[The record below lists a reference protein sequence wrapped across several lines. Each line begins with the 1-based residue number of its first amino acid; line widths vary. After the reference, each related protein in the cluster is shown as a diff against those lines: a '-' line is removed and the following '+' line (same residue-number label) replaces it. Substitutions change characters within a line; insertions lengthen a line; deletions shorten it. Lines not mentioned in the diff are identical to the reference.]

1 MAQLLGRKN
10 RSRDNRNVVVEH
22 RFPRLRKKPQ
32 VDGRCFMTPE
42 PSNVYFGSQ
51 KVLREPEEYKLV
63 VVDGR
68 IEKLSVNGV
77 EHQAAMRVHD
87 RITTLARTTDGCR
100 FELAQL
106 LHEMNTEHHYR
117 LVGPGYSSLAE
128 YIEKEQPI
136 TERTVNGLLRCWEY
150 YGIKHADTPRML
162 QRAKTIGW
170 TKADKLVGIVTPG
183 NMDAWFQFCENATV
197 KELGTAIEEHRRTHP
212 QPKEFHVVEQTPE
225 ERLTRPARSR
235 YGRQVGTVVRR
246 VSEDEAVQEDEQGE
260 GFSLAD
266 ILGEDPFAEEKEQLV
281 QREVEARAT
290 PQLPE
295 TTEAMLARAKEKH
308 GNWTSMV
315 FDVPTEDRLLVSQ
328 AIKAAQEHSK
338 TKNRGVAL
346 VHVCTHFASEFT
358 TDYREHIGDW
368 LSVIERVTGLKI
380 AAVDT
385 EKRQIVYGE
394 EFLQREAQAS

>member
-42 PSNVYFGSQ
+42 PSNVYFGSNR
-51 KVLREPEEYKLV
+51 VLSEPEEYKLV
-63 VVDGR
+63 VVNGR
-68 IEKLSVNGV
+68 IEKLSVNGK

-87 RITTLARTTDGCR
+87 RVTTLARTNEGCR
-100 FELAQL
+100 FELAEL

-117 LVGPGYSSLAE
+117 LVGPGYSNLAE

-136 TERTVNGLLRCWEY
+136 TTRTVNGLLHCWEY
-150 YGIKHADTPRML
+150 YGLKYADCPRML
-162 QRAKTIGW
+162 QGAKIVGW
-170 TKADKLVGIVTPG
+170 TKADSLIGVVTPD
-183 NMDAWFQFCENATV
+183 NMDAWFSFCENSTV
-197 KELGTAIEEHRRTHP
+197 KELATALEEHRRTNPAKHL
-212 QPKEFHVVEQTPE
+212 EVVEQSSE
-225 ERLTRPARSR
+225 DRLTRPARSR
-235 YGRQVGTVVRR
+235 YGRQVGTVIRR
-246 VSEDEAVQEDEQGE
+246 VSEDEAEKEDVQGE

-266 ILGEDPFAEEKEQLV
+266 ILGEDPFAEEKEQLA
-281 QREVEARAT
+281 QLEVEARPT

-295 TTEAMLARAKEKH
+295 STEAMLRRAKEMH
-308 GNWTSMV
+308 GDWTSMV

-328 AIKAAQEHSK
+328 AIKAAQEHGR

-358 TDYREHIGDW
+358 TDYREYIEDW

-394 EFLQREAQAS
+394 EFLQREAKAS